1 MTDLKKIIWHEIGHF
16 CIEIIN
22 SKPIIELKIEKNYDS
37 VWLGVLKNKNIIK
50 IVDLIEDID
59 QAIFEILSLV
69 SGCVFQIIYLK
80 KYEKKEISFL
90 KDCFNLKD
98 HGSDDYNKFH
108 TINNKLKESYS
119 VKKYSLNYIDDE
131 YIKLIIEN
139 CSFIEKINKISN
151 NLNDKI
157 LKDFNKKQML
167 GDINY
172 SFVLKDEELNSLKK
186 NLEKI
191 ISETKFRN
199 DFLIFK
205 NKFKEEYFKKNM

>member
-22 SKPIIELKIEKNYDS
+22 SNPIIELKIEKNYDS
-37 VWLGVLKNKNIIK
+37 VWLGGLKNKNIIK
-50 IVDLIEDID
+50 IVDLVEDID

-69 SGCVFQIIYLK
+69 SGCVFQIIYFK
-80 KYEKKEISFL
+80 KYEKKEVSFL
-90 KDCFNLKD
+90 KDCFNRKD
-98 HGSDDYNKFH
+98 HGSDDYDKFH

-151 NLNDKI
+151 NLNDII
-157 LKDFNKKQML
+157 LNDFNKKQML

-172 SFVLKDEELNSLKK
+172 SFVLKDEELDYLKK
-186 NLEKI
+186 NIEKI
-191 ISETKFRN
+191 ISETKFKD

-205 NKFKEEYFKKNM
+205 NKFKEEYFEKKM